1 MCFSNLKNL
10 AVYEGVENKIMDLR
24 ADPNRVKWTIISTS
38 DEFDSYQITQYGG
51 YKDPSLDDL
60 FYPNQSGLFIL
71 NSTTTPNRQGPI
83 STAGLYIA
91 DCEYDGNRTGAKLV
105 VVRKYFHEKLCAKH
119 F

>member
-1 MCFSNLKNL
+1 MCFSNLRNL
-10 AVYEGVENKIMDLR
+10 AVYEGDENEIMNLR
-24 ADPNRVKWTIISTS
+24 ADPNRVKWTIIPTS
-38 DEFDSYQITQYGG
+38 DEFDSYPITQYGG
-51 YKDPSLDDL
+51 YKDPSLAGL

-71 NSTTTPNRQGPI
+71 NSTTRPNGQDLI

-105 VVRKYFHEKLCAKH
+105 VVRKYFHKKLCAKH